1 VCARVYP
8 SSCLEELTSR
18 LTYEACAVLC
28 VFVVN
33 THLLR
38 LTGALKAFVTT
49 TPTEGGSIMRVRT
62 WVDGRVASSFWMP
75 WLAWVLTGISASQLQ
90 ADIMILCN
98 KIRQKKPI
106 LQPFDGPYNRTN
118 AWLKQFYSASSTAV
132 NECRG
137 YKNDW

>member
-1 VCARVYP
+1 MYLSP
-8 SSCLEELTSR
+8 
-18 LTYEACAVLC
+18 
-28 VFVVN
+28 
-33 THLLR
+33 
-38 LTGALKAFVTT
+38 TGALKALVTT
-49 TPTEGGSIMRVRT
+49 TPTEGGSTMRVRT
-62 WVDGRVASSFWMP
+62 WMDGRVARSYWKQC
-75 WLAWVLTGISASQLQ
+75 LTWVLTGISASQLQ
-90 ADIMILCN
+90 ADIMILSN